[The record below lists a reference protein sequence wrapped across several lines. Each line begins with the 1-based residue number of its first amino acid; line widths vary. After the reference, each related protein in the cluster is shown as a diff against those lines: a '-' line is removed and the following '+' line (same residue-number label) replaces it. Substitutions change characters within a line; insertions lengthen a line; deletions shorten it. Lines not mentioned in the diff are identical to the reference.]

1 MPNDVD
7 RTLSMGIDA
16 YNAGLSVVG
25 ECDKELPEF
34 SVQLNTPLSVQYR
47 AELLSY
53 LLFLAETHGSVDER
67 RAEFIRKVLDYDF
80 KSDEFTDLMHRLDLH
95 KQDFGGLIPTS
106 LRAAY
111 QYDLKH
117 GTKMHLKRSSGF
129 WIG

>member
-47 AELLSY
+47 AELLS
-53 LLFLAETHGSVDER
+53 LS
-67 RAEFIRKVLDYDF
+67 
-80 KSDEFTDLMHRLDLH
+80 
-95 KQDFGGLIPTS
+95 LIHISEPT
-106 LRAAY
+106 RPY
-111 QYDLKH
+111 
-117 GTKMHLKRSSGF
+117 
-129 WIG
+129 